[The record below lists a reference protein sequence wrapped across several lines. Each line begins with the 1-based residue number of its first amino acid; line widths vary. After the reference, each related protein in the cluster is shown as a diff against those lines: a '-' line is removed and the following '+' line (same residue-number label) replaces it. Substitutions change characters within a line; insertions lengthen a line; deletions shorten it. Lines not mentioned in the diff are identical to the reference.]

1 MKPKVN
7 QYLSTK
13 NIKRRRR
20 VDELMI
26 MVAIVAIAGTALVFN
41 SYASRK
47 IETQKPGE
55 YSFVSLLSQRES
67 KLDNIAKIKSSAGSD
82 IYYMNKLSTINT
94 PFSLPENKFCV
105 YGWNRSGAK
114 LDIGV
119 TNIPDEITPIEDNLA
134 TEYPLNNPVSRPL
147 KCFNTSR
154 YYNTKSSLVLSSG
167 GDIWLD
173 KVVTE

>member
-20 VDELMI
+20 IDELMI
-26 MVAIVAIAGTALVFN
+26 MIAIVAIAGTALVFN

-55 YSFVSLLSQRES
+55 YYFVSLLSQRES
-67 KLDNIAKIKSSAGSD
+67 KQENIAKVKSSTGSD
-82 IYYMNKLSTINT
+82 VYYMNKQATINT
-94 PFSLPENKFCV
+94 PFNLPANKFCV

-119 TNIPDEITPIEDNLA
+119 TNIPNKLTPIEDNLA
-134 TEYPLNNPVSRPL
+134 TNYLLNNPISRPL
-147 KCFNTSR
+147 KCFDTSR
-154 YYNTKSSLVLSSG
+154 YYNTKSSLVLSSDG
-167 GDIWLD
+167 NVWID
-173 KVVTE
+173 KVITE